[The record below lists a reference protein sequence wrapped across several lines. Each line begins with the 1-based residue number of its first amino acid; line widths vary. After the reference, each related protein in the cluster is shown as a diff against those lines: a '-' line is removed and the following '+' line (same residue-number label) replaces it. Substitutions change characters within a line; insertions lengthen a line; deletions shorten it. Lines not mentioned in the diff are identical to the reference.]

1 MRCQG
6 LFGRGPDG
14 RGRLAGGWLARVC
27 GRGLVGLWLAGLG
40 PAGLWLA
47 SQVVGPRLADQWSAS
62 CGFVRPWAGRP
73 GLALRVGQMC
83 GGIGW
88 WLCGTRPARS
98 WPAWGYLPSDR
109 PLGGVGRPG
118 SVSCGSASWWT
129 CLPGIGWAG
138 LAHREWRSLGWPGR
152 GRPAERRPASG
163 PPALGLAAQGRPAG
177 GPPRSQ
183 AAVGGAPV
191 GRCGALTL
199 QPCGSFNSTVPLVVA
214 YLVFASCSGVCAVG
228 VSPFCV
234 LLASCLYYVCIL
246 FIFCLFCVYFLLF
259 SGCSAFFLFFVVAFF
274 LFFFLFFCA

>member
-1 MRCQG
+1 MG
-6 LFGRGPDG
+6 WPDV
-14 RGRLAGGWLARVC
+14 WWV
-27 GRGLVGLWLAGLG
+27 
-40 PAGLWLA
+40 
-47 SQVVGPRLADQWSAS
+47 
-62 CGFVRPWAGRP
+62 
-73 GLALRVGQMC
+73 
-83 GGIGW
+83 GW

-118 SVSCGSASWWT
+118 SVSCGSASWWA

-214 YLVFASCSGVCAVG
+214 YLVFVSCSGVCAVG

-234 LLASCLYYVCIL
+234 LLASRLYYVCIL
-246 FIFCLFCVYFLLF
+246 FIFCLFYVYFLFIFCLF
-259 SGCSAFFLFFVVAFF
+259 SVFF
-274 LFFFLFFCA
+274 LFFFCFFSVFFLLFFCLFSVYFLFFLRLSAFYTVFGFRAFWGVRRWLFIFCLCHCLFSVYFLFIICLLSVYYYLFIFCCLCVFSGVATVGRC